1 MKKNELVKLIPGVVA
16 LPDNNSHQNRMEIAS
31 QSSDRVYV
39 VAQSKNTGEWQ
50 CSCPGWVIKRPGK
63 ERSCKHLRSMEPA
76 LNPVTKAHLLP
87 RNSK

>member
-16 LPDNNSHQNRMEIAS
+16 LPDNNSHQNRLEIAS

-63 ERSCKHLRSMEPA
+63 ERSCKHLKSMLPMLELASPSAKKA
-76 LNPVTKAHLLP
+76 LK
-87 RNSK
+87 